1 MAEWPFESQDGAGWT
16 EPDPAGDDAIEG
28 TVVPFPGKAA
38 PQQPQPRRAGGQR
51 GELRDIIPEHL
62 RTRAGI
68 AKAVR
73 WRLRRWRHI
82 SLFHLVRSPRM
93 LPLALVWAAVGVV
106 RLEVAFHAWAF
117 ATEQA
122 YLRGLTIEAGDIRT
136 YLQMHKEGKQTRLFR
151 VPAMIAAHFLVL
163 VLAAVITAKLPLLW
177 VPIGLAAVPFLAA
190 AGRPDEKP
198 IVESATVPTS
208 YEMLTLAGVI
218 RALAGLGIAELNKAL
233 REDPENAIVPIGPIA
248 RDGNGWLS
256 MSELPPGV
264 TAGQVSEKR
273 ENLASGLRRPLGCVW
288 PETMH
293 KRHPGALS
301 LYVSDEDMTTA
312 EMPPWPLAKR
322 GAADMFKPVPFAVDP
337 RGRVVS
343 VTLMFASI
351 IIGSL
356 PRMGKTFLLRLLLLI
371 CALDVRSEIHAYDL
385 KGTGDLSPLRAV
397 AHRYRAGD
405 EPEDME
411 YLVADMRALRS
422 EMRRRTKMIR
432 ELGEKDPARCPENKV
447 TPELA
452 ADKRLGLHPIAIAID
467 ECQVAFEHPLHGDE
481 LEMICTDLT
490 KRGPALGILLLL
502 ATQRP
507 DAKSIPTGIS
517 ANAVLRFCLKVMG
530 QTENDMVLGTSQ
542 YKAGIRATMFGF
554 DDKGLMYFR
563 GEGKAPQIVRAQ
575 GFDLPASKQIAAR
588 ARAMREHA
596 GRITGYALGQD
607 LESQESRRL
616 LNDVLTIFGD
626 AKALWCSTIAER
638 LAGSFPEAYA
648 DITQDAVA
656 SQLRALTVNVRGVR
670 ETGRTGDGPRSGAYR
685 TEIDQLAGGRDA

>member
-1 MAEWPFESQDGAGWT
+1 MAEWPFGQDDEGRP
-16 EPDPAGDDAIEG
+16 EPDAPDGEEIEG
-28 TVVPFPGKAA
+28 TVVPFPGKPA
-38 PQQPQPRRAGGQR
+38 PPQPRRAQGQR

-82 SLFHLVRSPRM
+82 SLFHLVRLPKM
-93 LPLALVWAAVGVV
+93 VPLALVWAAVGVV
-106 RLEVAFHAWAF
+106 RVEVAFHAWAF

-122 YLRGLTIEAGDIRT
+122 YLRGQTIEAGDIRT

-151 VPAMIAAHFLVL
+151 VPAMTAAHVLVL
-163 VLAAVITAKLPLLW
+163 VLAAVITAKVPLLW
-177 VPIGLAAVPFLAA
+177 LPIGLAAVPFLAA

-218 RALAGLGIAELNKAL
+218 RALSVLGIAEMNKAL
-233 REDPENAIVPIGPIA
+233 REDPDNAIVPIGPVA
-248 RDGNGWLS
+248 REGAGWLS
-256 MSELPPGV
+256 MTELPHGV

-293 KRHPGALS
+293 KRHPGALA
-301 LYVSDEDMTTA
+301 LYVSDEDMTTMD
-312 EMPPWPLAKR
+312 MPAWPLARR
-322 GAADMFKPVPFAVDP
+322 GQADMFKATTFAVDP
-337 RGRVVS
+337 RGRD
-343 VTLMFASI
+343 VTIILMFASL
-351 IIGSL
+351 IIGAI
-356 PRMGKTFLLRLLLLI
+356 PRMGKTFCMRLLLLI

-385 KGTGDLSPLRAV
+385 KGTGDLAPLRPV

-405 EPEDME
+405 EPEDLE
-411 YLVADMRALRS
+411 YAIEDMRALRR
-422 EMRRRTKMIR
+422 EYRRRTKIIR
-432 ELGEKDPARCPENKV
+432 QLGEERPGLCPENKV

-452 ADKRLGLHPIAIAID
+452 NDKTLGLHPIVIAAD
-467 ECQVAFEHPLHGDE
+467 ECQVWFEHPAYGDE
-481 LEMICTDLT
+481 FELICTDLV
-490 KRGPALGILLLL
+490 KRGPALGMLIIL

-507 DAKSIPTGIS
+507 DAKSIPSGIK
-517 ANAVLRFCLKVMG
+517 ANAALRICFKV
-530 QTENDMVLGTSQ
+530 QSHVENDMVLGTGAHA
-542 YKAGIRATMFGF
+542 AGTRATMFGLE
-554 DDKGLMYFR
+554 DKGIAYYA
-563 GEGKAPQIVRAQ
+563 GEGRDPQIIRTF

-588 ARAMREHA
+588 ARALREHA

-607 LESQESRRL
+607 QDEGHSRRL
-616 LNDVLTIFGD
+616 LDDVLTVFGD
-626 AKALWCSTIAER
+626 AKALWCQTIAER

-656 SQLRALTVNVRGVR
+656 SQLRVLEVNVRGVR

-685 TEIDQLAGGRDA
+685 AEVEQLAGGGDA

>member
-1 MAEWPFESQDGAGWT
+1 MAEWPFEGD
-16 EPDPAGDDAIEG
+16 AGDGWAEPGVPADDAVEG
-28 TVVPFPGKAA
+28 TVVPFPGKPA
-38 PQQPQPRRAGGQR
+38 PPPQPRRAPGQR

-68 AKAVR
+68 AKAIR

-82 SLFHLVRSPRM
+82 SLFHLLRIPKMV
-93 LPLALVWAAVGVV
+93 PLALIWAAVGLA
-106 RLEVAFHAWAF
+106 RLEMAFCAWAF
-117 ATEQA
+117 VTEQA
-122 YLRGLTIEAGDIRT
+122 YLRGQTIEAGDIRT
-136 YLQMHKEGKQTRLFR
+136 YLQVHKEGKQTRLFR
-151 VPAMIAAHFLVL
+151 VPAMLAAHVLVL
-163 VLAAVITAKLPLLW
+163 VLGAVITVKLPLLW
-177 VPIGLAAVPFLAA
+177 IPAGLVVVPFLAM

-198 IVESATVPTS
+198 IVESATVPAS

-218 RALAGLGIAELNKAL
+218 RALAGLGIGELNKAL
-233 REDPENAIVPIGPIA
+233 NADPDNAVVPIGPIA
-248 RDGNGWLS
+248 RDGAGWLS
-256 MSELPPGV
+256 MTDLPHGV

-288 PETMH
+288 PETLH
-293 KRHPGALS
+293 KRHPGALG

-312 EMPPWPLAKR
+312 PMPPWPLAKR

-337 RGRVVS
+337 RGRVVT

-371 CALDVRSEIHAYDL
+371 CALDVRSELHVFDL
-385 KGTGDLSPLRAV
+385 KGTGDLSPLRPV

-405 EPEDME
+405 DPEDIE
-411 YLVADMRALRS
+411 YIIGDFRALRT
-422 EMRRRTKMIR
+422 EMRRRTKVIR
-432 ELGEKDPARCPENKV
+432 QLGEERPDLCPENKI
-447 TPELA
+447 TPGLA
-452 ADKRLGLHPIAIAID
+452 ADKRLGLHPIVIAAD
-467 ECQVAFEHPLHGDE
+467 ECQVIFEHPAYKDE
-481 LEMICTDLT
+481 FELIATNLV
-490 KRGPALGILLLL
+490 KRGPALGILIIL

-530 QTENDMVLGTSQ
+530 QTENNMVLGTSQ
-542 YKAGIRATMFGF
+542 YKAGIRATMFSF
-554 DDKGLMYFR
+554 DDKGLMYFA

-575 GFDLPASKQIAAR
+575 GFDLIASKPIVAR

-596 GRITGYALGQD
+596 GRVTGYALGQD
-607 LESQESRRL
+607 QDDTQSRRL
-616 LNDVLTIFGD
+616 LDDVLTIFGD

-656 SQLRALTVNVRGVR
+656 SQLRALRVNVRGVR
-670 ETGRTGDGPRSGAYR
+670 ETGRTGDGPRSGCYR
-685 TEIDQLAGGRDA
+685 AEVEQLAGGCDA

>member
-1 MAEWPFESQDGAGWT
+1 MAEWPFESQDGDDWPK
-16 EPDPAGDDAIEG
+16 PDAPDDDAVEG
-28 TVVPFPGKAA
+28 TVLPFPGKPA
-38 PQQPQPRRAGGQR
+38 PPPQPRRAPGQH
-51 GELRDIIPEHL
+51 GELRPVIPEHL

-82 SLFHLVRSPRM
+82 SLFHLVRLPKM
-93 LPLALVWAAVGVV
+93 IPLALVWAAVGVV

-122 YLRGLTIEAGDIRT
+122 YLRGQTIEAGDIRT

-151 VPAMIAAHFLVL
+151 VPTMIAAHLLVL
-163 VLAAVITAKLPLLW
+163 VLAVVVTVKLPVLW
-177 VPIGLAAVPFLAA
+177 VPVGLAAVPFLAA

-218 RALAGLGIAELNKAL
+218 RALAGLGISELNKAL
-233 REDPENAIVPIGPIA
+233 NADPENAVVPIGPIA
-248 RDGNGWLS
+248 RDGAGWLS
-256 MSELPPGV
+256 MTDLPHGV

-288 PETMH
+288 PETLH
-293 KRHPGALS
+293 KRHPGALG

-312 EMPPWPLAKR
+312 PMPPWPLARR

-337 RGRVVS
+337 RGRVVT

-371 CALDVRSEIHAYDL
+371 CALDVRSELHVFDL
-385 KGTGDLSPLRAV
+385 KGTGDLSPLRPV

-405 EPEDME
+405 DPEDVE
-411 YLVADMRALRS
+411 YIIEDFRALRT
-422 EMRRRTKMIR
+422 EMRRRTKVIR
-432 ELGEKDPARCPENKV
+432 QLGEERPDLCPANKI

-452 ADKRLGLHPIAIAID
+452 ADKRLGLHPIVIAAD
-467 ECQVAFEHPLHGDE
+467 ECQVIFEHPAYKDE
-481 LEMICTDLT
+481 FELIATDLV
-490 KRGPALGILLLL
+490 KRGPALGILIIL

-542 YKAGIRATMFGF
+542 YKAGIRATMFSF
-554 DDKGLMYFR
+554 DDKGLMYFA

-575 GFDLPASKQIAAR
+575 GFDLIASKPIVAR
-588 ARAMREHA
+588 ARALREHA

-607 LESQESRRL
+607 QDAGQSRRL
-616 LNDVLTIFGD
+616 LDDVLTIFGD
-626 AKALWCSTIAER
+626 AKALWCSTLAER

-685 TEIDQLAGGRDA
+685 AEVEQLAGGGDA